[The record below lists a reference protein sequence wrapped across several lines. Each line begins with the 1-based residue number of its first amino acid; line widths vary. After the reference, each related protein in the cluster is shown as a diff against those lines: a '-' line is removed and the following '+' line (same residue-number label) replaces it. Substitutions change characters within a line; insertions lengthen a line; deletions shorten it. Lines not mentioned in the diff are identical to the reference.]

1 MKRTQKLSWLFAFVL
16 FFGSSTQTFSQ
27 TIKDFFSNTSTG
39 LTYLGID
46 YTKNRLINDP
56 GGNASDI
63 KGRLYNSMNDV
74 VVTEMGKNYDIAG
87 AFSRSSGVSTDIGAV
102 TERNEK
108 INASEIISSSLSD
121 FNRLTESDIAGCVKV
136 LDLKG
141 KEGIGLVFI
150 MEAMKKGEK
159 IIEGKKTIQ
168 EKSFGAVWVTLI
180 DMKMKKVLMTERMEQ
195 EAAGFGFRN
204 FWVSIIK
211 KSLVEIDKKTY
222 KSWKNKYGG

>member
-27 TIKDFFSNTSTG
+27 TIKDFFSNTSTA

-46 YTKNRLINDP
+46 YTKNKLINDP

-63 KGRLYNSMNDV
+63 KGRLYSSMNEV
-74 VVTEMGKNYDIAG
+74 VINEMDKNYNIAG
-87 AFSRSSGVSTDIGAV
+87 AFNRSSGVNTDISAITAG
-102 TERNEK
+102 NEK
-108 INASEIISSSLSD
+108 INASEIMSSSQSD
-121 FNRLTESDIAGCVKV
+121 FNRLTEADIAGCVKA
-136 LDLKG
+136 LDLKS
-141 KEGIGLVFI
+141 KDGIGLVFI
-150 MEAMKKGEK
+150 MEAMKKGDK
-159 IIEGKKTIQ
+159 IQEGKKTKQ
-168 EKSFGAVWVTLI
+168 EESFGAVWVTLI
-180 DMKMKKVLMTERMEQ
+180 DMKTKKVLMTERMEE

-211 KSLVEIDKKTY
+211 KSIVEIDKKAY

>member
-1 MKRTQKLSWLFAFVL
+1 MKRMQKLSWLFAIVL
-16 FFGSSTQTFSQ
+16 LLSSNTTSFSQ
-27 TIKDFFSNTSTG
+27 TIKDFFSNNSTP

-46 YTKNRLINDP
+46 YTKNKLINDP

-74 VVTEMGKNYDIAG
+74 VVNEMGKNYNIAG
-87 AFSRSSGVSTDIGAV
+87 AFDRSGGVTTDISAV
-102 TERNEK
+102 TARNEK
-108 INASEIISSSLSD
+108 INASDIMSSAPSD
-121 FNRLTESDIAGCVKV
+121 FNRLAESDIAGCVKA

-150 MEAMKKGEK
+150 MEGMKKEEK
-159 IIEGKKTIQ
+159 
-168 EKSFGAVWVTLI
+168 KSYGAVWVTLI
-180 DMKMKKVLMTERMEQ
+180 DMKTKKVLMTERMEQ

-211 KSLVEIDKKTY
+211 KSIVEIDKKSY
-222 KSWKNKYGG
+222 KAWKNTYGG

>member
-16 FFGSSTQTFSQ
+16 LLGSSTQLFSQ
-27 TIKDFFSNTSTG
+27 TIKDFFSNGSTA

-46 YTKNRLINDP
+46 YTKNKLINDP

-63 KGRLYNSMNDV
+63 KGRLYNSMNEV
-74 VVTEMGKNYDIAG
+74 VVNEMGKNYNITG
-87 AFSRSSGVSTDIGAV
+87 AFSRSNFVGADISAV
-102 TERNEK
+102 TERNDK
-108 INASEIISSSLSD
+108 INMSDIISSNSGD
-121 FNRLTESDIAGCVKV
+121 FSRLTESDIAGCAKA

-150 MEAMKKGEK
+150 MEGMKKEEK
-159 IIEGKKTIQ
+159 
-168 EKSFGAVWVTLI
+168 KSYGAVWVTLI
-180 DMKMKKVLMTERMEQ
+180 DMKTKKVLMTERMEQ

-211 KSLVEIDKKTY
+211 KSIVEIDKKAY